1 MECVI
6 LVDNSN
12 IFIEGRKLA
21 AAQKGVTELTADGK
35 VPQDPSW
42 RLDFTSLL
50 SWLADGR
57 KIREAF
63 LVGSRP
69 PPNDNVWQMAKQSG
83 FTVKTHDRDANNKE
97 KAVDAELVAQG
108 TRAICTASS
117 PGVLIIASG
126 DRDFIPLVN
135 IAKEMGWT
143 VEMAAFKSAYSEN
156 GEMCKTVDRTRP
168 LDDVIDTIG
177 HHGFIWPEPAR
188 AKAAS
193 A

>member
-12 IFIEGRKLA
+12 VYIEGKKLSA
-21 AAQKGVTELTADGK
+21 ARKGVIDLTSEGK
-35 VPQDPSW
+35 VPHDPSW
-42 RLDFTSLL
+42 RVDFGSLL
-50 SWLADGR
+50 AALANGR

-69 PPNDNVWQMAKQSG
+69 PPNDNVWKMAAQSG
-83 FTVKTHDRDANNKE
+83 FKVKTHDRDANNKE

-108 TRAICTASS
+108 TRVICTTSS
-117 PGVLIIASG
+117 PAVLVIASG

-135 IAKEMGWT
+135 IAKELGWT
-143 VEMAAFKSAYSEN
+143 VEMAAFKSAYSDR
-156 GEMCKTVDRTRP
+156 GEMAKGVDKVRP
-168 LDDVIDTIG
+168 LDDAFDTIG
-177 HHGFIWPEPAR
+177 SHTFPWPVPAAR
-188 AKAAS
+188 VAS